1 MSRRR
6 TLSPREQLHADWLG
20 MLRPE
25 GLVVSVPVL
34 VEADAYARQAPEVQA
49 ALRALAPGEQL
60 PDRAAFDRLL
70 TEVFG
75 WPERQLAAPAERDA
89 LTVALTD
96 LGVELRPDGA
106 LLDRERKPLIYLGWT
121 DGQLDEPAGETR
133 WPVSRHQRFERL
145 VLESQRG
152 GGAGASI
159 GLFGSPAAIRLTYA
173 PRGEAPGSLTFP
185 IDALCA
191 WDGRVLVD
199 ALLMLLGRDRLFTV
213 PQDRRLPALLATS
226 RKRQEQVTVALAGQ
240 VEEALAIL
248 VAGFDLAHQ
257 RTRGALLAPLGAGS
271 AQEVRDG
278 LVSVLLR
285 LVFLLYCEDGGVL
298 PMEHPLY
305 LDNYSIGRLVDQLEQ
320 DRVLYPEAMR
330 HRYGAWARLCALFR
344 LVHGGIRHGDLVLPP
359 RQGELFHP
367 DRHPWLEGRVS
378 EHAAPGAPP
387 PVDDGVVLDVLDR
400 LVYLEN
406 QRLSYRNLDV
416 EQIGSVYEAL
426 MALELRRCAT
436 RTVPVRGGGWL
447 ELGEALDDE
456 QPLRVVAAAKGLKE
470 KDLLQRAPG
479 LGRLRITGDRRA
491 DEASL
496 VEALGPLVDGERP
509 ERGPGQ
515 HVLVGGAERRRT
527 GSHYTPTTL
536 TRPIVERTLH
546 PVLGDAPSAARILD
560 TKVCDP
566 AMGSGAFLAEACRY
580 LGQKLLDA
588 WVREETLPAT
598 DKGDPLLLAR
608 RTVAERCLYG
618 VDKNPFAVQ
627 LARLSLWLVTLA
639 KDQPFTFV
647 DHALREGDAVI
658 GLTPH
663 QIAAF
668 DFAPDPKQGDLFA
681 SHIRRSIKDAV
692 RDRAHITEPAPLY
705 DWRDVHRW
713 KEQYLHRA
721 QDEVD
726 LARRRGHLLLA
737 LAWDGSKG
745 KAAKALHGRVRASAD
760 AWFMADGDKPLSDEA
775 QSLLATLEEEVGLRP
790 FHWELEFPEVFVRE
804 NPGFDSLVGN
814 PPFGGE
820 FTIRRSSGGAEYIDL
835 LQAVHEGS
843 HGKSDLVAYFFRLA
857 VRVLRTAGHFGLIA
871 TNSASQGVT
880 RQTGLQHILGNGV
893 EFTWVQ
899 RDMPWP
905 VQGVGVVVHVIH
917 GCRDCDAYRC
927 GRVLDGQNVDA
938 ISSLL
943 EDAAETADP
952 VALQDNQNRSFIG
965 CVLHGEGF
973 ILTPDEAAGIIDG
986 NAETSAVVRPYWG
999 GQELNRTVDGV
1010 PEKFAINFDRLDE
1023 ATAEALFPGPF
1034 AIVAER
1040 VRPHR
1045 ARNPRESYRR
1055 RWWQFAE
1062 PQSRLYEIAG
1072 RLQRLWVMARV
1083 SKYLLIQQR
1092 SPRDVFSDKVV
1103 VFLLE
1108 DWFSFSVLQSRV
1120 HESWALSFSTTMKQD
1135 LSYTPTKVFQTM
1147 AFPRPTE
1154 PHRVA
1159 AAAAG
1164 EALDAQRTL
1173 CMRRFGEGMTK
1184 VWNRLL
1190 DPDET
1195 DGEII
1200 KLRALRDEMDRA
1212 VLAAYDWPQVDPDD
1226 TAELVKRLRALNTRR
1241 AAEERRRG

>member
-34 VEADAYARQAPEVQA
+34 VEADAYVRQPPEAQA
-49 ALRALAPGEQL
+49 ALRDIAPDEQL

-70 TEVFG
+70 TAVLG
-75 WPERQLAAPAERDA
+75 WADRQLAAPAERDG
-89 LTVALTD
+89 LTVALAD

-106 LLDRERKPLIYLGWT
+106 LLDRERKPLIFLGWT
-121 DGQLDEPAGETR
+121 DGELDEPAGEAR
-133 WPVSRHQRFERL
+133 WPVSRHQRFERML
-145 VLESQRG
+145 LESQSG

-159 GLFGSPAAIRLTYA
+159 GLHGSPAAIRLTYA

-199 ALLMLLGRDRLFTV
+199 ALLMLLGKDRLFTV
-213 PQDRRLPALLATS
+213 PQDRRLPALLANS

-248 VAGFDLAHQ
+248 VAGVDLAHQ
-257 RTRGALLAPLGAGS
+257 RTRGALLAPLGSAS

-305 LDNYSIGRLVDQLEQ
+305 LNNYSIGQLVDQLEQ

-367 DRHPWLEGRVS
+367 DRHPWLDGRVS
-378 EHAAPGAPP
+378 AHAAPGEPP
-387 PVDDGVVLDVLDR
+387 PIDDGVVLDVLDR

-426 MALELRRCAT
+426 MGLELRRCAS

-447 ELGEALDDE
+447 ELGEALDAE
-456 QPLRVVAAAKGLKE
+456 QPLRVVEAATGLSE
-470 KDLLQRAPG
+470 RELLKRAPA
-479 LGRLRITGDRRA
+479 LARFKVSGDRRA
-491 DEASL
+491 DEATL
-496 VEALGPLVDGERP
+496 VLSLGPLLAGERP

-536 TRPIVERTLH
+536 TRPIVERTLQ
-546 PVLGDAPSAARILD
+546 PVLGEAPSAARVLD

-566 AMGSGAFLAEACRY
+566 AMGSGAFLAEACRF

-588 WVREETLPAT
+588 WVREGDLPAT
-598 DKGDPLLLAR
+598 AKGDALLLAR

-647 DHALREGDAVI
+647 DHTLREGDAVI
-658 GLTPH
+658 GLTPQ

-668 DFAPDPKQGDLFA
+668 DFKPDPKQGDLFI

-692 RDRAHITEPAPLY
+692 RDRANITQPAPLY
-705 DWRDVHRW
+705 DWRDEHRW
-713 KEQYLHRA
+713 KDQYLRRA

-726 LARRRGHLLLA
+726 SARRRGDLLLA
-737 LAWDGSKG
+737 LTWRGGKG
-745 KAAKALHGRVRASAD
+745 KEAKALHGRVRAAAD
-760 AWFMADGDKPLSDEA
+760 AWFQADGDKPLSDEA
-775 QSLLATLEEEVGLRP
+775 QALLAMLEEEVGLRP
-790 FHWELEFPEVFVRE
+790 FHWELEFPEVFARE
-804 NPGFDSLVGN
+804 NPGFDALVGN

-843 HGKSDLVAYFFRLA
+843 HGKSDLVAYFFRLV
-857 VRVLRTAGHFGLIA
+857 VRVMRSAGYFGLIA

-880 RQTGLQHILGNGV
+880 RQTGLQHVLKCGV
-893 EFTWVQ
+893 ELTWVQ

-905 VQGVGVVVHVIH
+905 VHGVGVVVHVIH
-917 GCRDCDAYRC
+917 GCRDGDT
-927 GRVLDGQNVDA
+927 GRIRRLLDGHVVND

-943 EDAAETADP
+943 EDVPESTDP
-952 VALQDNQNRSFIG
+952 LPLQENQNRSFIG

-973 ILTPDEAAGIIDG
+973 ILTSDEAAKLL
-986 NAETSAVVRPYWG
+986 ERYPESSQVVRPYWG
-999 GQELNRTVDGV
+999 GQELNRSVDSV
-1010 PEKFAINFDRLDE
+1010 PEKYVINFDRLDE
-1023 ATAEALFPGPF
+1023 ATAEAQFPAAF
-1034 AIVAER
+1034 AIVDQR

-1045 ARNPRESYRR
+1045 ASNPRESYRR

-1062 PQSRLYEIAG
+1062 PQSRLYDIAG
-1072 RLQRLWVMARV
+1072 SLRGVWVMARV
-1083 SKYLLIQQR
+1083 SKHLLVQR
-1092 SPRDVFSDKVV
+1092 RCPREVFSDKVV
-1103 VFLLE
+1103 VFLFE

-1135 LSYTPTKVFQTM
+1135 LSYTPTKVFQTLT
-1147 AFPRPTE
+1147 FPRPSE
-1154 PHRVA
+1154 PQRAA

-1190 DPDET
+1190 DLDET
-1195 DGEII
+1195 DAEIV
-1200 KLRALRDEMDRA
+1200 KLRALRDQMDRA
-1212 VLAAYDWPQVDPDD
+1212 VLAAYGWPEVDPED
-1226 TAELVKRLRALNTRR
+1226 TAEIVARLRKLNASR
-1241 AAEERRRG
+1241 AAEEKRSG